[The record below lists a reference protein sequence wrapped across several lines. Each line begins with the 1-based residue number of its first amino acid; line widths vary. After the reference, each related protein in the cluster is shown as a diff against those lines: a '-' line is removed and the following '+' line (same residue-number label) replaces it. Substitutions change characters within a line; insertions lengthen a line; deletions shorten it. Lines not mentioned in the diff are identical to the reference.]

1 MDYYTP
7 EMEKQA
13 NQYLNQISE
22 NEYIASGAANHH
34 TTIDRLRAR
43 AAAIEAEI
51 QKMKTDNIHD
61 PARMERLNIILKN
74 LQRTLNRTR

>member
-13 NQYLNQISE
+13 NQYLNQIAD

-34 TTIDRLRAR
+34 ATIDRLRAR
-43 AAAIEAEI
+43 ATSVEAEI
-51 QKMKTDNIHD
+51 QKMKKDNVQD
-61 PARMERLNIILKN
+61 AARMERLNIILKN
-74 LQRTLNRTR
+74 LQGTLNRTR